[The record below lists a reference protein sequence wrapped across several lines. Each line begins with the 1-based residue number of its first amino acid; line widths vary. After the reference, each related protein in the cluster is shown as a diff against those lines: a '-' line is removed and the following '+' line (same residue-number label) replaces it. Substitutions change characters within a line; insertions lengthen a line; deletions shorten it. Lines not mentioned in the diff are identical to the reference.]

1 MNKEIKARWVDA
13 LRSGVYTQTTGA
25 LRNEKGYCC
34 LGVLC
39 DLHAIATDNTW
50 DHGQQSGYLLC
61 ASALPVE
68 VANWA
73 GVEST
78 DPQINDIALSEY
90 NDRLN
95 SSFNEIADVIE
106 KGL

>member
-1 MNKEIKARWVDA
+1 VNKEIKARWVAA
-13 LRSGVYTQTTGA
+13 LRSGEYKQTKGA
-25 LRNEKGYCC
+25 LQDKTGYCC

-61 ASALPVE
+61 ALALPVE

-95 SSFNEIADVIE
+95 SSFDAIADAIE